1 MQSVKNHYSKENVNV
16 KQGPRTGNSN
26 PGGKR
31 SAFQDAKAEREPLA
45 REIQAA
51 YGLRTPDD
59 HVEKKLES
67 IRSDVKP
74 RKFAR

>member
-1 MQSVKNHYSKENVNV
+1 MHSVKNHYNKENVNV

-31 SAFQDAKAEREPLA
+31 SAFQAAKAEREPLA

-51 YGLRTPDD
+51 YGLRTPAD

-67 IRSDVKP
+67 IKSDVKP
-74 RKFAR
+74 RKSAR

>member
-1 MQSVKNHYSKENVNV
+1 MISVKNHYNKENVNV

-31 SAFQDAKAEREPLA
+31 SAFKDAKAEREPLA
-45 REIQAA
+45 REIEKA

-59 HVEKKLES
+59 HVSKKLEPIES
-67 IRSDVKP
+67 NVKP